1 MQIEGM
7 TVLVVGTGKSGIAAT
22 ELLISK
28 GIDTVLFDGNKELDV
43 DKLYKE
49 NPGLSGI
56 PLLLGELDEDTLQKV
71 SICVLSPGVPTDLP
85 MVNEMREKGIKIWQK
100 IRWRAGNGAC
110 MKKLCKKCSNLR
122 TFPVGSASN
131 KVYNCIIPKHV

>member
-1 MQIEGM
+1 MQIEGK

-56 PLLLGELDEDTLQKV
+56 PLLLGEFDEDT
-71 SICVLSPGVPTDLP
+71 
-85 MVNEMREKGIKIWQK
+85 
-100 IRWRAGNGAC
+100 
-110 MKKLCKKCSNLR
+110 
-122 TFPVGSASN
+122 
-131 KVYNCIIPKHV
+131 

>member
-43 DKLYKE
+43 DKLYKD
-49 NPGLSGI
+49 NPKLSGI
-56 PLLLGELDEDTLQKV
+56 PLVLGKLDENTLQKV
-71 SICVLSPGVPTDLP
+71 SICVLSPGVPTDLT
-85 MVNEMREKGIKIWQK
+85 MVYEM
-100 IRWRAGNGAC
+100 
-110 MKKLCKKCSNLR
+110 
-122 TFPVGSASN
+122 
-131 KVYNCIIPKHV
+131 